1 MSLFPTNSFNKSSYK
16 KPMSKKEQ
24 SDKEKNNN
32 SSFLSCSKQNKDSA
46 KLKVNSIQLNP
57 KTYCQPKK
65 IIVGYKEGEGSKIS
79 KEKRENKMDEEKNE
93 KEGVIEIKENRIQ
106 LKNQNNEFNPNR
118 QIKPRRNASVQQ
130 RRRNSNNINLNS
142 FFPKPA
148 QQSSIS
154 GIIGLTNEGQNGDFI
169 NAVIQ
174 CFSNNGRFRIGLL
187 NLDNNNLSNK
197 IITSSLVKV
206 FKNLWLILNQR
217 TYSPKKFIE
226 ILNKNLKSNYSIKE
240 FIEFLLNIIHKEL
253 TNSNDSN
260 LKYKNDFNLSHDY
273 RDNIN
278 KFLYTKNIYE
288 KLNGSII
295 SKEFVGYLGIL
306 DCCEQCHQDNK
317 ITLKTFETLTLNI
330 DNIIE
335 KIQNNCVSIY
345 QCFKYYERKLENA
358 KCNKCNFIKYKK
370 CDLLYMPHT
379 LIITLNYGNKS
390 KAKFIYEEYLNLTH
404 YVVYNKESPYYYELV
419 GIIVNLENNQN
430 ANHFISYCKNSNNCL
445 WYKYDN
451 DIVVRSSFIDV
462 ASHDQPSVLFY
473 SYIEV

>member
-1 MSLFPTNSFNKSSYK
+1 M
-16 KPMSKKEQ
+16 
-24 SDKEKNNN
+24 
-32 SSFLSCSKQNKDSA
+32 
-46 KLKVNSIQLNP
+46 
-57 KTYCQPKK
+57 
-65 IIVGYKEGEGSKIS
+65 
-79 KEKRENKMDEEKNE
+79 
-93 KEGVIEIKENRIQ
+93 
-106 LKNQNNEFNPNR
+106 
-118 QIKPRRNASVQQ
+118 
-130 RRRNSNNINLNS
+130 
-142 FFPKPA
+142 
-148 QQSSIS
+148 
-154 GIIGLTNEGQNGDFI
+154 
-169 NAVIQ
+169 
-174 CFSNNGRFRIGLL
+174 
-187 NLDNNNLSNK
+187 
-197 IITSSLVKV
+197 
-206 FKNLWLILNQR
+206 
-217 TYSPKKFIE
+217 
-226 ILNKNLKSNYSIKE
+226 
-240 FIEFLLNIIHKEL
+240 LNIIHKEL